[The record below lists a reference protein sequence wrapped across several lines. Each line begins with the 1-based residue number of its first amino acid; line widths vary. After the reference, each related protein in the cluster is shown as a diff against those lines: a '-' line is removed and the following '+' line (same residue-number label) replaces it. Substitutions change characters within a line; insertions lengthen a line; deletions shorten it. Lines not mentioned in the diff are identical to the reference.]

1 MGLQLAIQYN
11 NQPLT
16 YEVTPQESEVYILKL
31 NTSDGTVKSTNGDF
45 VPLKLVIRKKG
56 KIWVSDQESC
66 QEIAQALMEEINK
79 FY

>member
-16 YEVTPQESEVYILKL
+16 YDVTPQESEVCILKL
-31 NTSDGTVKSTNGDF
+31 ASAYSGVATTNGDF
-45 VPLKLVIRKKG
+45 VPMKVVIRRKG

-66 QEIAQALMEEINK
+66 QEIAQALMDEINK
-79 FY
+79 IY